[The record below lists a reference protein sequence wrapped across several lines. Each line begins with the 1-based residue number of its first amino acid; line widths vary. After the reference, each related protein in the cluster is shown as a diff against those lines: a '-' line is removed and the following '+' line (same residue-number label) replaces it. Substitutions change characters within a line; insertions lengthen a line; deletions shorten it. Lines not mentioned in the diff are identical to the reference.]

1 MTINGLEDIAR
12 FRVAVADHVA
22 TVTITAPPVNA
33 QDRRFREEQVRI
45 FDVLGAEGDVR
56 AIVLTGDG
64 KTFSAGA
71 DLSERA
77 GILTE
82 PGGYARHNRL
92 VRAAFDS
99 IIECPKPVIAAV
111 NGAAIGAGCVVAL
124 LCDILVVAE
133 EAFLSMTEVDY
144 GLAGGVRQVLR
155 AFSPSDARLMIYTA
169 KRIPGPELL
178 RMNAASVCV
187 PRERVVEEATAIA
200 GTIAAKAP
208 LAVIAAKR
216 SFGLTEEMPLRD
228 GYRYEQSQTAALA
241 ETEDT
246 KEALAAFREKRKPVF
261 KGR

>member
-1 MTINGLEDIAR
+1 MKGLEDLGR
-12 FRVAVADHVA
+12 FRVDLADHVA
-22 TVTITAPPVNA
+22 TVTITAPPVNT
-33 QDRRFREEQVRI
+33 QDRRFREECVRV
-45 FDVLGAEGDVR
+45 FDVLGAETDVR

-64 KTFSAGA
+64 RAFSAGA

-77 GILTE
+77 GILAE

-92 VRAAFDS
+92 VRAAFDCVV
-99 IIECPKPVIAAV
+99 ECPKPVIAAV
-111 NGAAIGAGCVVAL
+111 NGAAIGAGCVLAL

-133 EAFLSMTEVDY
+133 EAFLAMTEVDY

-155 AFSPSDARLMIYTA
+155 SFSPSDARLMIFTA
-169 KRIPGPELL
+169 KRVTGPELL

-187 PRERVVEEATAIA
+187 PRAHLMDEAMGIA
-200 GTIAAKAP
+200 RTIAEKVP
-208 LAVIAAKR
+208 LAVVAAKR

-228 GYRYEQSQTAALA
+228 GYRYEQGQTAALA

-246 KEALAAFREKRKPVF
+246 QEALAAFREKRKPVF